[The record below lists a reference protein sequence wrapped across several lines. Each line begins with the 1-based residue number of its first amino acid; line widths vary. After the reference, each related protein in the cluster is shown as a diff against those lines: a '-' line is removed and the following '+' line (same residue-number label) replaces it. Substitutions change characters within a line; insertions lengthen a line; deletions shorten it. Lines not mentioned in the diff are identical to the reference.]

1 MRDDSKLLINEYPL
15 VILPSLAVAI
25 GLNEAIILQ
34 QIHYWISTYQ
44 KTGEFEHFKQE
55 RWWVYNSIPAWQ
67 ENFPFF
73 SESTIKR
80 ALNNLREAGLVIVN
94 NFNRAG
100 FDKTNWY
107 TIDYDK
113 LQEISD
119 HWFKMTRPSVQ
130 NDPNQDVNL
139 TRPIPETT
147 IDYSKDIS
155 GGGGS
160 ENQSSENSEIG
171 KVFKTYESEI
181 GILTPFVRENML
193 DAMEHYPRDWIIEAI
208 KEAANHN
215 ARNWSYAESILKRW
229 KAQGFKADSRKQ
241 KSKTVF
247 ANPERR
253 SMLSPEAQKLLDE
266 DIAERKRLY
275 GDKDDE

>member
-1 MRDDSKLLINEYPL
+1 MREDAKLLIDEYPL

-25 GLNEAIILQ
+25 GLNEAIVLQ
-34 QIHYWISTYQ
+34 QIHYWINSYR
-44 KTGEFEHFKQE
+44 KVGDFEHFKND

-80 ALNNLREAGLVIVN
+80 ALNNLRDAEIVIVD
-94 NFNRAG
+94 NFNKAG
-100 FDKTNWY
+100 FDKTKWY
-107 TIDYDK
+107 TIDYEK
-113 LQEISD
+113 LQEIAD
-119 HWFKMTRPSVQ
+119 HQVKMTRPSVQ
-130 NDPNQDVNL
+130 NDPIQEVNL

-155 GGGGS
+155 GGGS

-181 GILTPFVRENML
+181 GMLTPFVRENML

-208 KEAANHN
+208 KEAAAQN

-229 KAQGFKADSRKQ
+229 KSQGFKSDSRKQ

-253 SMLSPEAQKLLDE
+253 SMLSPEAQKLLEE

>member
-1 MRDDSKLLINEYPL
+1 MREDAKLLIDEYPL

-25 GLNEAIILQ
+25 GLNEAIVLQ
-34 QIHYWISTYQ
+34 QIHYWINSYR
-44 KTGEFEHFKQE
+44 KVGDFEHFKND

-80 ALNNLREAGLVIVN
+80 ALNNLRDAEIVIVD
-94 NFNRAG
+94 NFNKAG
-100 FDKTNWY
+100 FDKTKWY
-107 TIDYDK
+107 TIDYEK
-113 LQEISD
+113 LQEIAD
-119 HWFKMTRPSVQ
+119 HQVKMTRPSVP
-130 NDPNQDVNL
+130 NDPIQEVNL

-155 GGGGS
+155 GGGS

-181 GILTPFVRENML
+181 GMLTPFVRENML

-229 KAQGFKADSRKQ
+229 KSQGFKSDSRKQ

-253 SMLSPEAQKLLDE
+253 SMLSPEAQKLLEE